1 MSNVRRVRPHD
12 EMALRDIRLRALKSD
27 PHAFGSTFQA
37 EAGAPPVNWS
47 RLARLSSVGSERFI
61 ALAEIDER
69 VVGMT
74 GGYQP
79 DEAPDERGV
88 WGMWVA
94 PEARRRGIG
103 RDLMVAV
110 QNWSEQVGAVR
121 MVLWVVETNEPAV
134 TLYRSLGFSETGETQ
149 ALPSDDS
156 LVEIKLALDLRI
168 SA

>member
-1 MSNVRRVRPHD
+1 
-12 EMALRDIRLRALKSD
+12 
-27 PHAFGSTFQA
+27 
-37 EAGAPPVNWS
+37 
-47 RLARLSSVGSERFI
+47 
-61 ALAEIDER
+61 
-69 VVGMT
+69 MT